1 MQNTKPTQQKAPF
14 RGVQIAGFYSKTR
27 KRDGAT
33 YFQSARVGNI
43 RYLLLPSD
51 KAGTENE
58 RGYAEPDFSLFV
70 VPIIE
75 GEQAE

>member
-1 MQNTKPTQQKAPF
+1 MQNHKNNKPNSVF